1 MIQKIQFNIL
11 SFIIFILFAGLVG
24 IVPAKKERKLD
35 IDKFIEEFSRK
46 DRWILMGEPQ
56 LLTGSNLLEAG
67 QGFVEYLAEFQI
79 KQGFSFSVVT
89 QKDSIPLNII
99 FYEAPSQVFAFGLY
113 SVEKS
118 PSLKF
123 FDIGFE
129 SFLLGRKLVSWYGKF
144 VIITENSDSIRV
156 KDKYVKEISQQI
168 IRLLPKQKR
177 HNPILDALPDKN
189 RVKHSEKFYLQHWL
203 DQEYFRNIYYADYYT
218 AEGYSRIFIIN
229 NETTASADSNFWRY
243 FSFIK
248 QNTEILT
255 EDLKIETDYFIVDE
269 PLWGKVILT
278 KKNQII
284 YGILDYR
291 NKSWTEDRLSEVLN
305 LLKKKKVVKSG

>member
-123 FDIGFE
+123 FDIGF
-129 SFLLGRKLVSWYGKF
+129 S
-144 VIITENSDSIRV
+144 
-156 KDKYVKEISQQI
+156 
-168 IRLLPKQKR
+168 
-177 HNPILDALPDKN
+177 
-189 RVKHSEKFYLQHWL
+189 
-203 DQEYFRNIYYADYYT
+203 
-218 AEGYSRIFIIN
+218 YSNIN
-229 NETTASADSNFWRY
+229 NRIISLQEMFFASYSSSYLID
-243 FSFIK
+243 
-248 QNTEILT
+248 TERQASHSDLEIFCGSTLP
-255 EDLKIETDYFIVDE
+255 ED
-269 PLWGKVILT
+269 
-278 KKNQII
+278 I
-284 YGILDYR
+284 YL
-291 NKSWTEDRLSEVLN
+291 
-305 LLKKKKVVKSG
+305 